1 MADVQTQAASSP
13 AETEDVFHGETPTL
27 EEFNHYRSSGEVP
40 ARFKPA
46 ESAAS
51 ATADA
56 PEQTADPAEDENPEH
71 APESD
76 PEKAQEPPAKPI
88 SPAEKRIKQLL
99 AEKKELERKLAAQAP
114 TDVKPES
121 STAPAAQ
128 KPAQNFQEWFD
139 KFDEQKYIN
148 EDAAAHPNLSYERL
162 AIRAQLHVTETRE
175 QFLRAEQA
183 DQQALAAIR
192 SKMDEVTERY
202 PDAVDVIHSAADTI
216 HNAPIPPGVKQLIED
231 SDVYL
236 DLCYVAGG
244 DPNELQKFIA
254 LAQKNPRA
262 AIGKVFE
269 YERGIREALA
279 KNGNAETAP
288 EKKRTQ
294 APPPPTP
301 VGGTSPRGFDVN
313 DDSLSADEWFKK
325 RNAQLEKR
333 RA

>member
-1 MADVQTQAASSP
+1 MSEQQTQAASSP

-46 ESAAS
+46 EPAAS

-56 PEQTADPAEDENPEH
+56 PEQTADPAEDESPEH

-128 KPAQNFQEWFD
+128 QKPDPQYTRPKPKPDGMSQDGKPYETYEDYVEDLANWSGDQKVAQFQRQQA
-139 KFDEQKYIN
+139 EQQAQSVVRQKI
-148 EDAAAHPNLSYERL
+148 EDARTRYEDADETIFPTAK
-162 AIRAQLHVTETRE
+162 AIHDAQIPHVV
-175 QFLRAEQA
+175 
-183 DQQALAAIR
+183 
-192 SKMDEVTERY
+192 K
-202 PDAVDVIHSAADTI
+202 AV
-216 HNAPIPPGVKQLIED
+216 IED
-231 SDVYL
+231 SDVYV
-236 DLCYVAGG
+236 DLCYVAGS
-244 DPNELQKFIA
+244 DPDELAKFIA
-254 LAQKNPRA
+254 LAQSNPRA

-269 YERGIREALA
+269 YERGIKEALA

-301 VGGTSPRGFDVN
+301 VGGTSSRAFDVN
-313 DDSLSADEWFKK
+313 DDSLSADEWFRK
-325 RNAQLEKR
+325 RNAQLDKR

>member
-1 MADVQTQAASSP
+1 MANEGTQAASSP
-13 AETEDVFHGETPTL
+13 AEAQDPFNGLEPTHQEFSDWRETGKL
-27 EEFNHYRSSGEVP
+27 AE
-40 ARFKPA
+40 RFKPA
-46 ESAAS
+46 EPAAS
-51 ATADA
+51 APADT
-56 PEQTADPAEDENPEH
+56 PEKTADPAEDESPEH

-121 STAPAAQ
+121 STAPAAPQQLPPGTRPKPKPDGMNQEGKPYETYEDYVEDLADWKAELSLAKFKHEQAEQQAQSVVRQ
-128 KPAQNFQEWFD
+128 K
-139 KFDEQKYIN
+139 I
-148 EDAAAHPNLSYERL
+148 EDARTRYEDADETIFPTAK
-162 AIRAQLHVTETRE
+162 AIHDAQIPQIV
-175 QFLRAEQA
+175 
-183 DQQALAAIR
+183 
-192 SKMDEVTERY
+192 K
-202 PDAVDVIHSAADTI
+202 AV
-216 HNAPIPPGVKQLIED
+216 IED
-231 SDVYL
+231 SDVYV
-236 DLCYVAGG
+236 DLCYVAGS
-244 DPNELQKFIA
+244 DPDELAKFIA
-254 LAQKNPRA
+254 LAQSNPRA

-269 YERGIREALA
+269 YERGIKEALA

-301 VGGTSPRGFDVN
+301 VGGTSSRAFDVN